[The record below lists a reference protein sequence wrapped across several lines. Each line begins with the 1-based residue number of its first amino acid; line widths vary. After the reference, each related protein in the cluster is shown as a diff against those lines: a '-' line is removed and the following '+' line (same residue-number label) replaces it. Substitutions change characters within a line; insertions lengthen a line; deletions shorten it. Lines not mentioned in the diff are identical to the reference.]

1 MKVAGS
7 SKIVPNTA
15 EQLRQSLKIRNETI
29 IFGTVEG
36 GGGVGEGARV
46 EHSIFFRRYV
56 SVISLA
62 KAYPKYYGEVLDL
75 HM

>member
-1 MKVAGS
+1 M
-7 SKIVPNTA
+7 
-15 EQLRQSLKIRNETI
+15 I